1 MNEVKIN
8 VKGQKAA
15 SDKTNIFASGTIGLC
30 KVVFSLD
37 SSWDG
42 LSLYGVFVNGEEYD
56 IDPPSENSRHIRA
69 VDTENGCIVPTEV
82 LSTPGKTLFIGIEG
96 TDELGNILTSSFAKF
111 DIVEGSIITEGLAKY
126 SFATGEFYADQD
138 YSSSNPATIE
148 HNLGRVPTYFFM
160 FVVSGF
166 VLPPPE
172 QLGYNMISIHII
184 NSGGSLISPPSG
196 DNEIKRYFGRLNSSG
211 LFSDDT
217 DLIGEDE
224 ITDKI
229 VTIDTKASNYLI
241 NSGSLWKW
249 FAY

>member
-1 MNEVKIN
+1 MIIIPIDVDGVNLHIPLTQRVLPGGN
-8 VKGQKAA
+8 LLNNG
-15 SDKTNIFASGTIGLC
+15 GIGL
-30 KVVFSLD
+30 KFNLIRGWSDFDSLQANFYWSADTTILSPKDDMPFSPVQLD
-37 SSWDG
+37 ENNVAKIPSDLLDMQSGVLFVSITSKSGDTCGSSLFGRFDIYN
-42 LSLYGVFVNGEEYD
+42 SVN
-56 IDPPSENSRHIRA
+56 N
-69 VDTENGCIVPTEV
+69 
-82 LSTPGKTLFIGIEG
+82 
-96 TDELGNILTSSFAKF
+96 SSF
-111 DIVEGSIITEGLAKY
+111 S
-126 SFATGEFYADQD
+126 TGEFYSDQD

-172 QLGYNMISIHII
+172 QLGYNMISIHIT
-184 NSGGSLISPPSG
+184 NSGGSLISPPSE
-196 DNEIKRYFGRLNSSG
+196 DSKISRHFGRLNSSG
-211 LFSDDT
+211 LFSNDT

-224 ITDKI
+224 INDKI